1 MRSSR
6 ACRRSSCARART
18 RRRSAAL
25 RQARAR
31 HDAEAA
37 DRPAPAGRHD
47 AALARDRRGTAQG
60 GHGPGQVHRRAGRSS
75 RRRAERPA
83 AGRIVARAR
92 ILVHRS
98 CRRAAVRRDVCRPRA
113 AGHHHEGRRG
123 LDRRDQWRG
132 RRRHRGLRGAPADR
146 GRGHGPRRRGPR
158 LHQGHRHDA
167 RPGHVTV
174 LSGARVVVTGGAGN
188 VGSHIVDAAIAAGA
202 REVVALD
209 ALVRGVPANLAM
221 ALSTGKARLD
231 RLDIRDRAAVAATI
245 DGADVVFH
253 QAALRWTRCQEA
265 PRECHEVM
273 VDGTFNVL
281 EAAAAAKAKHVVLA
295 SSAVV
300 YGEPEALPMHE
311 DQPLNGTTFYG
322 SMKVANEQLAR
333 AFASLHGLPTTTLRY
348 FNVYGPR
355 MDVRSRFVEVMIRW
369 LNLIDTG
376 KPLTLFGDGS
386 SSVDFVYVGD
396 VVRANLLACAAGR
409 PAAIVNVC
417 SGVETKMRDL
427 AALLLRLTGSSVGM
441 EFKPQP
447 RAALPARR
455 VGDPARATELL
466 GFKAETSL
474 EDGVRKLIEW
484 RKEVLKHGS

>member
-1 MRSSR
+1 MNG
-6 ACRRSSCARART
+6 
-18 RRRSAAL
+18 AL
-25 RQARAR
+25 HSIR
-31 HDAEAA
+31 
-37 DRPAPAGRHD
+37 
-47 AALARDRRGTAQG
+47 
-60 GHGPGQVHRRAGRSS
+60 
-75 RRRAERPA
+75 
-83 AGRIVARAR
+83 
-92 ILVHRS
+92 
-98 CRRAAVRRDVCRPRA
+98 
-113 AGHHHEGRRG
+113 
-123 LDRRDQWRG
+123 
-132 RRRHRGLRGAPADR
+132 
-146 GRGHGPRRRGPR
+146 
-158 LHQGHRHDA
+158 
-167 RPGHVTV
+167 
-174 LSGARVVVTGGAGN
+174 GARVVVTGGAGN

-209 ALVRGVPANLAM
+209 ALVRGVPENLGA
-221 ALSTGKARLD
+221 ALKTGKASLREV
-231 RLDIRDRAAVAATI
+231 DIRDRAAVAASI
-245 DGADVVFH
+245 DGADLVFH

-265 PRECHEVM
+265 PRECQEVM

-369 LNLIDTG
+369 LNLIDEG

-396 VVRANLLACAAGR
+396 VVRANLLACEAGR

-417 SGVETKMRDL
+417 SGAETKMRDL

-441 EFKPQP
+441 AFKPQP

-466 GFKAETSL
+466 GFTAETSL

-484 RKEVLKHGS
+484 RREVLNYGS